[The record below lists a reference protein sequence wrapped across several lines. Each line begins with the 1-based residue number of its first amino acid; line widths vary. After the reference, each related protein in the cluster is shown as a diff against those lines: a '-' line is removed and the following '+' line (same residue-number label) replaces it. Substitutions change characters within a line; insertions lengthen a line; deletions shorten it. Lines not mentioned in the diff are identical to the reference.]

1 MGTAANRRPW
11 WGEWRGDIAMELSKR
26 EANGREEIE
35 TTAPR
40 EADLMRK
47 HSVVIAGH
55 RTSVS
60 LEEAFWSGLREIA
73 EKRKVS
79 VNRLVESIDTER
91 STNLSSAVRV
101 FVLRHYREHLA
112 LSREPSAY
120 SILRL
125 VGTDPRPNR
134 PRI

>member
-1 MGTAANRRPW
+1 
-11 WGEWRGDIAMELSKR
+11 MELSMR
-26 EANGREEIE
+26 EANGRDE
-35 TTAPR
+35 TETAAPR
-40 EADLMRK
+40 EGDLMRK

-112 LSREPSAY
+112 AARAPQA
-120 SILRL
+120 
-125 VGTDPRPNR
+125 
-134 PRI
+134 